1 MIVQL
6 QPEGL
11 RLLKAVIFDLDGT
24 LINSAIPFKKMKR
37 LVIRYLEDAG
47 VTHGLL
53 NDEMLNSEITSL
65 AAEDLKARGFPER
78 YIKRV
83 LSGVSDLMNRIE
95 IESLDAAS
103 LIDGVPEA
111 LRLLKERGFRI
122 GLLTSSCREYAEKIL
137 RRFNIRGYFDAILAR
152 DDVEYPKPNP
162 THALELLK
170 LLNVSARDA
179 IFIGDHLSDME
190 CAVKSGMKFILFRRD
205 NCAEDVDILKIR
217 DIRGV
222 LKFLCE

>member
-179 IFIGDHLSDME
+179 VFIGDHLSDIE

-205 NCAEDVDILKIR
+205 NCAEDLDVLKIR
-217 DIRGV
+217 DIRDV

>member
-1 MIVQL
+1 
-6 QPEGL
+6 
-11 RLLKAVIFDLDGT
+11 LKAVIFDLDGT

-47 VTHGLL
+47 VTRGLL

-65 AAEDLKARGFPER
+65 AAKDLKVRGFPER

-83 LSGVSDLMNRIE
+83 LNGVSDLMNRVE

-103 LIDGVPEA
+103 LIDGVPEI
-111 LRLLKERGFRI
+111 LRSLKERGFRI
-122 GLLTSSCREYAEKIL
+122 GLLTRSCREYAEKIL

-170 LLNVSARDA
+170 LLNVSVRDA

-205 NCAEDVDILKIR
+205 DHAEDVDVLKIR
-217 DIRGV
+217 DIRDV
-222 LKFLCE
+222 LKFLDK

>member
-1 MIVQL
+1 
-6 QPEGL
+6 
-11 RLLKAVIFDLDGT
+11 LKAVIFDLDGT

-47 VTHGLL
+47 VTRGLL
-53 NDEMLNSEITSL
+53 NDEMLNSEITSV
-65 AAEDLKARGFPER
+65 AAEDLKVRVFPER

-83 LSGVSDLMNRIE
+83 LSGASDLMNRVE

-103 LIDGVPEA
+103 LIDGVPEV

-122 GLLTSSCREYAEKIL
+122 GLLTRSCREYAEKIL

-179 IFIGDHLSDME
+179 IFIGDHPSDME

-205 NCAEDVDILKIR
+205 DYAEGVDALKIR
-217 DIRGV
+217 DIRDV
-222 LKFLCE
+222 LKFLDK

>member
-1 MIVQL
+1 
-6 QPEGL
+6 
-11 RLLKAVIFDLDGT
+11 LKAVIFDLDGT

-65 AAEDLKARGFPER
+65 AAEDLKVRGFPER

-122 GLLTSSCREYAEKIL
+122 GLLTRSCREYAEKIL

-179 IFIGDHLSDME
+179 VFIGDHLSDIE

-205 NCAEDVDILKIR
+205 NCAEDLDVLKIR
-217 DIRGV
+217 DIRDV

>member
-65 AAEDLKARGFPER
+65 AAEDLKARDFPER

-179 IFIGDHLSDME
+179 VFIGDHLSDIE

-205 NCAEDVDILKIR
+205 NCAEDLDVLKIR
-217 DIRGV
+217 DIRDV

>member
-1 MIVQL
+1 
-6 QPEGL
+6 
-11 RLLKAVIFDLDGT
+11 LKAVIFDLDGT

-37 LVIRYLEDAG
+37 LIIKYLEDAG
-47 VTHGLL
+47 VTCGLL
-53 NDEMLNSEITSL
+53 NDEMLNSEITSV
-65 AAEDLKARGFPER
+65 AAEDLKVRGFPER

-83 LSGVSDLMNRIE
+83 LSGVSDLMNRVE
-95 IESLDAAS
+95 IESLDGAF

-122 GLLTSSCREYAEKIL
+122 GLLTRSCREYAEKIL

-179 IFIGDHLSDME
+179 IFIGDHPSDME

-205 NCAEDVDILKIR
+205 DHANGVDVLKIR
-217 DIRGV
+217 DIRDV
-222 LKFLCE
+222 LKFLDK

>member
-1 MIVQL
+1 MKV
-6 QPEGL
+6 
-11 RLLKAVIFDLDGT
+11 VIFDLDGT

-37 LVIRYLEDAG
+37 LIIKYLEDAG
-47 VTHGLL
+47 VTRGLL
-53 NDEMLNSEITSL
+53 NDEMLNSEITSI
-65 AAEDLKARGFPER
+65 AAEDLKVRGFPER

-83 LSGVSDLMNRIE
+83 LSGASSLMNRVE
-95 IESLDAAS
+95 IESLDGAS
-103 LIDGVPEA
+103 LIDGVPET
-111 LRLLKERGFRI
+111 LRSLKERGFRI
-122 GLLTSSCREYAEKIL
+122 GLLTRSCREYAEKIL

-205 NCAEDVDILKIR
+205 DYARGVDALKIR
-217 DIRGV
+217 DIRDV
-222 LKFLCE
+222 LKLLDK

>member
-1 MIVQL
+1 M
-6 QPEGL
+6 
-11 RLLKAVIFDLDGT
+11 KAVIFDLDGT

-65 AAEDLKARGFPER
+65 AAEDLKVRGFPER

-122 GLLTSSCREYAEKIL
+122 GLLTRSCREYAEKIL

-179 IFIGDHLSDME
+179 VFIGDHLSDIE

-205 NCAEDVDILKIR
+205 NWAEDVDILKIR

>member
-1 MIVQL
+1 LIVQL

-65 AAEDLKARGFPER
+65 AAEDLKARDFPER

-179 IFIGDHLSDME
+179 VFIGDHLSDIE

-205 NCAEDVDILKIR
+205 NCAEDLDVLKIR
-217 DIRGV
+217 DIRDV

>member
-1 MIVQL
+1 M
-6 QPEGL
+6 
-11 RLLKAVIFDLDGT
+11 KAVIFDLDGT

-65 AAEDLKARGFPER
+65 AAEDLKVRGFPER

-122 GLLTSSCREYAEKIL
+122 GLLTRSCREYAEKIL

-179 IFIGDHLSDME
+179 VFIGDHLSDME

-205 NCAEDVDILKIR
+205 NCAEDLDVLKIR

>member
-1 MIVQL
+1 
-6 QPEGL
+6 
-11 RLLKAVIFDLDGT
+11 LKAVIFDLDGT

-65 AAEDLKARGFPER
+65 AAEDLKARDFPER

-122 GLLTSSCREYAEKIL
+122 GLLTRSCREYAEKIL

-179 IFIGDHLSDME
+179 VFIGDHLSDME

-205 NCAEDVDILKIR
+205 NCAEDLDVLKIR